1 MKNSI
6 LKKVTRIC
14 IALSFLFTT
23 TSYGQL
29 AITDTGNCLN
39 HVLHATVT
47 GTLPTGTGITGDDQ
61 YSGLFPIGF
70 TFNFYGT
77 NYTQLVIGSN
87 GVLNFDATLA
97 GGYCPWSI
105 TSQLLGNANMR
116 NAICGPWC
124 DILISAGGSIT
135 RTTTGVAPN
144 RKFAV
149 TWCGSHMYSCTAEW
163 TTSQIIIYETSNI
176 IEVHTAH
183 KTACGWNSGRAITGV
198 QNAAGSIA
206 TVAPGRDWNPSWTV
220 TSPPEAWRF
229 NASGPSYTVTSIPY
243 SPLPYATSA
252 IYWYDSTTGAYLGT
266 GPYLTVSPSVPTTY
280 MAAALGC
287 NDTTKAYI
295 HVLPASAGVGGIPHI
310 RAVTSTNPTEC
321 GKCDGTITL
330 YGVNPHQID
339 TVFHSINGVA
349 QPPYV
354 DSAALDSTIVLDNLC
369 GATYDYIYVKV
380 ANCPSNQV
388 GPIVL
393 VTPVLAISNVVKT
406 DPTVCGKKD
415 GSIKLFGLTPLKP
428 VSVAYNDGTPH
439 TVTGTVAGDST
450 FLMTGLGAGTYTG
463 IAATV
468 GLCTATWPTVV
479 LVDPPP
485 YMPSFTLTTGPG
497 CFGDTVYVTNTT
509 VPAGY
514 FSYWNYNY
522 PSGSL
527 DSTYIYHVY
536 NTHQNPQP
544 NKYTGSYVIALTYNT
559 TNYHNPA
566 CELTYTVP
574 VTFDHHLVPAFTSD
588 RDTVCAKEKVVF
600 TNTTSSALPANFF
613 WQFGDGGIDNTAAPT
628 YEHYDIGGHR
638 IVTMTATD
646 ELGCVETATQ
656 DMEIIELAA
665 RTNVSDTDVCLKQ
678 PMPLIVWERF
688 PNGNEYPV
696 TYAWSQSP
704 SGSNLDKYD
713 VSNPMFSGIGNY
725 TLGVTVSTS
734 AFEDHINGC
743 QVTLPV
749 VLRSHPPLTITGL
762 PDGPQSI
769 RLGESLQFEVGG
781 GVYYYW
787 SPADGTIND
796 PNINNPV
803 VTPTDSVTTY
813 TVQVMNLW
821 GCLSMANIDVYVD
834 QDVSQFVPSAF
845 SPNGDGKN
853 DIFRIVKLNSQKLVD
868 FRVFNRWGE
877 TMFETANRETGWDG
891 TWRGR
896 PQDVGT
902 YTYQII
908 VALPNGLNRTYKG
921 NVTLIR

>member
-6 LKKVTRIC
+6 LKKVTRLC
-14 IALSFLFTT
+14 IALSLLFTT

-29 AITDTGNCLN
+29 TITDTGNCLN
-39 HVLHATVT
+39 HVLHASIT
-47 GTLPTGTGITGDDQ
+47 GTLPTGTGITADDA

-97 GGYCPWSI
+97 GAYCPWSI
-105 TSQLLGNANMR
+105 TAQLLGNANMR

-135 RTTTGVAPN
+135 RTSTGVAPN

-149 TWCGSHMYSCTAEW
+149 TWCGTRMYSCTAEW
-163 TTSQIIIYETSNI
+163 TTTQIIIYETSNI

-183 KTACGWNSGRAITGV
+183 KTACAWNSGRAITGV
-198 QNAAGSIA
+198 HNAAGTVA

-220 TSPPEAWRF
+220 IAPPEAWRF
-229 NASGPSYTVTSIPY
+229 TPAGPTYTVAPITY
-243 SPLPYATSA
+243 TPLPYATSA

-266 GPYLTVSPSVPTTY
+266 GPYLTVSPTVPTTY

-295 HVLPASAGVGGIPHI
+295 HVLPATAIGGIPNI
-310 RAVTSTNPTEC
+310 NNVTYTHPTEC

-330 YGVNPHQID
+330 HGVNPHQVD

-369 GATYDYIYVKV
+369 GATYDWIYVKV
-380 ANCPSNQV
+380 GDCPSNQV
-388 GPIVL
+388 GPITL
-393 VTPVLAISNVVKT
+393 VTPVLAISNVVVT
-406 DPTVCGKKD
+406 HPTVCGKFD

-428 VSVAYNDGTPH
+428 VSVYYNNGTPH
-439 TVTGTVAGDST
+439 TVTGVVAGDST
-450 FLMTGLGAGTYTG
+450 FLITGLGAGNYTG

-468 GLCTATWPTVV
+468 GLCTANWPTVV
-479 LVDPPP
+479 LTDPPP
-485 YMPSFTLTTGPG
+485 YMPSFTLTTGLG

-509 VPAGY
+509 TPAGY
-514 FSYWNYNY
+514 YSYWNYEY

-527 DSTYIYHVY
+527 DSTRLFHVY

-544 NKYTGSYVIALTYNT
+544 NKYTGSYVVALTYNT

-566 CELTYTVP
+566 CAMTYTLP
-574 VTFDHHLVPAFTSD
+574 VTFDHHLVPSFTTD
-588 RDTVCAKEKVVF
+588 RDTVCAGEKVVF
-600 TNTTSSALPANFF
+600 TNTTNSALPSNYF
-613 WQFGDGGIDNTAAPT
+613 WQFGEGGTDNTASPT
-628 YEHYDIGGHR
+628 YENYNVGGHY
-638 IVTMTATD
+638 TATLTATD
-646 ELGCVETATQ
+646 ELGCVESATQ
-656 DMEIIELAA
+656 GMEIIELAA
-665 RTNVSDTDVCLKQ
+665 RTNVSDTDVCLKE
-678 PMPLIVWERF
+678 PMPLWVMAHF

-696 TYAWSQSP
+696 SYSWTQTP
-704 SGSNLDKYD
+704 SGGNLTRYD
-713 VSNPMFSGIGNY
+713 IADPMFSGIGNY
-725 TLGVTVSTS
+725 SLGATAST
-734 AFEDHINGC
+734 APFEDHVNGC
-743 QVTLPV
+743 QVTMPV
-749 VLRSHPPLTITGL
+749 VIRSHPPLTITDL
-762 PDGPQSI
+762 PNGPLSVK
-769 RLGESLQFEVGG
+769 LGGSLQLSVGG

-787 SPADGTIND
+787 SPADGTINN
-796 PNINNPV
+796 PNINNPI
-803 VTPTDSVTTY
+803 VTPTDSVTMY

-821 GCLSMANIDVYVD
+821 GCLATANILVYVD
-834 QDVSQFVPSAF
+834 VETDQFVPSGF
-845 SPNGDGKN
+845 TPNGDGKN
-853 DIFRIVKLNSQKLVD
+853 DVFRIVRLDAQKLVD
-868 FRVFNRWGE
+868 FRVYNRWGE
-877 TMFETANRETGWDG
+877 CVFQTANKEVGWDG
-891 TWRGR
+891 MWQNR
-896 PQDVGT
+896 PADIGT

-908 VALPNGLNRTYKG
+908 VALPNGLNKTYKG